1 MSKIYL
7 KKTYD
12 IDGNANYQFVKK
24 YFWGLITRPIC
35 FNIVKNIHFGI
46 YEVYVAPVIFTNIE
60 TAKNIGSYFIGNKTI
75 NIDDNTSIEIKD
87 GLAELENQLVC
98 PAIWSFDIGYGSK
111 KKVAYVNY
119 VNDIWWWLPQH
130 LVDYNWP
137 NTNSCK
143 LDVKFKFFYNVK
155 YCCKL
160 DNLINT
166 IRNVNKQKDVEFI
179 PFEN

>member
-60 TAKNIGSYFIGNKTI
+60 TAKNIGSYF
-75 NIDDNTSIEIKD
+75 SIIKVW
-87 GLAELENQLVC
+87 NFCLV
-98 PAIWSFDIGYGSK
+98 FN
-111 KKVAYVNY
+111 NY
-119 VNDIWWWLPQH
+119 L
-130 LVDYNWP
+130 Y
-137 NTNSCK
+137 
-143 LDVKFKFFYNVK
+143 FFCSERTV
-155 YCCKL
+155 
-160 DNLINT
+160 
-166 IRNVNKQKDVEFI
+166 VS
-179 PFEN
+179 P

>member
-1 MSKIYL
+1 MKGKIYL

-12 IDGNANYQFVKK
+12 SRGDENYQFVKK

-75 NIDDNTSIEIKD
+75 NIDDNTSIELKD
-87 GLAELENQLVC
+87 GWAKLENQLVR
-98 PAIWSFDIGYGSK
+98 PAIWSFDVGYE
-111 KKVAYVNY
+111 KKVAYVNC

-130 LVDYNWP
+130 PADDYYN
-137 NTNSCK
+137 CGR
-143 LDVKFKFFYNVK
+143 LDISFLCSVK
-155 YCCKL
+155 YCCRSQFLK
-160 DNLINT
+160 DT
-166 IRNVNKQKDVEFI
+166 IKNINKQKDVEFI
-179 PFEN
+179 PFEI

>member
-12 IDGNANYQFVKK
+12 SNGNENYQFVKK
-24 YFWGLITRPIC
+24 YLWGLITKPIC
-35 FNIVKNIHFGI
+35 LNIVKKMYCDV
-46 YEVYVAPVIFTNIE
+46 YEVYGTPVIFTNIE
-60 TAKNIGSYFIGNKTI
+60 TAKNVGSYFIGNKTI
-75 NIDDNTSIEIKD
+75 NIDDNTSIELKD
-87 GLAELENQLVC
+87 GYAKLENQLVR
-98 PAIWSFDIGYGSK
+98 PAILSFDIDYEEKG
-111 KKVAYVNY
+111 VAYVNY
-119 VNDIWWWLPQH
+119 INDIWWWLPQH

-143 LDVKFKFFYNVK
+143 LDVKYKFFYNVK

-179 PFEN
+179 PFEI

>member
-12 IDGNANYQFVKK
+12 SYGDENYQFVKK
-24 YFWGLITRPIC
+24 YFWGLITRPIY
-35 FNIVKNIHFGI
+35 FNIVKKIYCDV
-46 YEVYVAPVIFTNIE
+46 YEVYGTPVIFTNIE
-60 TAKNIGSYFIGNKTI
+60 NAKKIGSYFIGNKTI
-75 NIDDNTSIEIKD
+75 SIDDNTSIELKN
-87 GLAELENQLVC
+87 GYAKLENQLVC
-98 PAIWSFDIGYGSK
+98 PAIWSFDVGYEK
-111 KKVAYVNY
+111 RVAYVNY

-166 IRNVNKQKDVEFI
+166 IRNINKQKDVEFI
-179 PFEN
+179 PFET